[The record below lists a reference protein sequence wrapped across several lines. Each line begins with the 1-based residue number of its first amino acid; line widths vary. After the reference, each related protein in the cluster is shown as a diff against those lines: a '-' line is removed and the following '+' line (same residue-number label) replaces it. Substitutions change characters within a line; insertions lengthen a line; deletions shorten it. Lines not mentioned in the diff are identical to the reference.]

1 MGEIILAAFAST
13 GFFGLIQFLVK
24 RHDDRN
30 GKVKQLTDSIDGLK
44 KKIDIQERDSC
55 RTQLLL
61 LMAIFPDNVDE
72 ILKIAE
78 HYFKD
83 LKANWYM
90 STLFVRWCRKNNIEL
105 PEWAM
110 KLKENE
116 K

>member
-1 MGEIILAAFAST
+1 MEIILAAFAST

-24 RHDDRN
+24 RHDEKK
-30 GKVKQLTDSIDGLK
+30 GKVKQLCDSIEQLK
-44 KKIDIQERDSC
+44 KKIDRQERDSC

-61 LMAIFPDNVDE
+61 LMSDFPDNTDE

-78 HYFKD
+78 HYFKN

-90 STLFVRWCRKNNIEL
+90 STLFVKWCKKAEITL
-105 PEWAM
+105 PDWAM